1 MKNIVKKNKIK
12 IVETLKLLVFKEIR
26 TLFEKLD
33 FDNDAT
39 FLEPLLFS
47 YFNSKKDNSFS
58 KEILEQILQG
68 YFISNETVKLSQ
80 NIFNKKGIAYI
91 PEKGYFKKGSKNI
104 DSAILKQGDFEI
116 IKEVHPIQEK
126 YFIEFSRGHV
136 ENDNPKHKSVWK
148 DHYKELFEAI
158 EIIKEYLPEFYQEL
172 IFANKKIYLHDNPKI
187 LNFTSIETLG
197 MLYFYVLGN
206 KNIIYFIEEL
216 IHQGSHNYLYYVVHN
231 RKDFF
236 KIDVD
241 NLVMKNFTLQEW
253 DYRTIYGAFHG
264 LFTVSQRVK
273 YFDRLLMKKIFSG
286 REKHELLGRLT
297 DQFSRFRTGLE
308 LLNLEDIY
316 TDKGLKF
323 YKKLDNECATILKK
337 YNFLQKEFDLS
348 NREVDFRYSDFC
360 ILNSFE
366 DFMEKENKGLFSFQL
381 KK

>member
-1 MKNIVKKNKIK
+1 MENLIAENKNK
-12 IVETLKLLVFKEIR
+12 IVETIKLLAFKEVS
-26 TLFEKLD
+26 TLFDRLD

-47 YFNSKKDNSFS
+47 YFNSKKDSSFS
-58 KEILEQILQG
+58 KEVLEQILQG
-68 YFISNETVKLSQ
+68 YFISNETIKISQ
-80 NIFNKKGIAYI
+80 NIFNKNGIAYI
-91 PEKGYFKKGSKNI
+91 PEKGYFEKGRKNI

-116 IKEVHPIQEK
+116 VKEIHPIQEK
-126 YFIEFSRGHV
+126 YFIEFSRGHIV
-136 ENDNPKHKSVWK
+136 NDNPKHTSVWE
-148 DHYKELFEAI
+148 DHYAELFEAI
-158 EIIKEYLPEFYQEL
+158 EIIKEHLPEFYKEL

-216 IHQGSHNYLYYVVHN
+216 IHQGSHNYLYYIVHN

-241 NLVMKNFTLQEW
+241 NLVMRNFTLQNW
-253 DYRTIYGAFHG
+253 DYRTVYGAFHG
-264 LFTVSQRVK
+264 LFTVYQRVK
-273 YFDRLLMKKIFSG
+273 YFDKLLMKNIFSD
-286 REKHELLGRLT
+286 REKHELLGRFT

-337 YNFLQKEFDLS
+337 YNFLQNEFNLS

-360 ILNSFE
+360 ELNSFD
-366 DFMEKENKGLFSFQL
+366 DFIEKEKMGLFSFN
-381 KK
+381 